1 MSELDHKLRVL
12 FICTQNKVRSLTA
25 EHLYRVRPDFEVKSC
40 GTANFAKNQ
49 LTPEL
54 VEWAEILFVFDE
66 TQMEALEQRFGL
78 NSLRKP
84 VVNLGLPDIFTYK
97 SDALVVKLVA
107 KLDPYLGRPTA
118 TKCPAHAARTLE
130 KLMAGKKPEAETG
143 TVVAKFLAAVGVRK
157 KRPVEV
163 K

>member
-12 FICTQNKVRSLTA
+12 FVCTQNKVRSLTA
-25 EHLYRVRPDFEVKSC
+25 EHLYRVRPDLEVKSC

-49 LTPEL
+49 LTSEL

-66 TQMEALEQRFGL
+66 THLEALEQRFGL
-78 NSLRKP
+78 DTLSEP
-84 VVNLGLPDIFTYK
+84 VVNLGLADIFNYK
-97 SDALVVKLVA
+97 SDALVVKLVT

-118 TKCPAHAARTLE
+118 KKCPQHSVRTLE
-130 KLMAGKKPEAETG
+130 KLMAGKKPETETG

-157 KRPVEV
+157 KKPVPVE
-163 K
+163 